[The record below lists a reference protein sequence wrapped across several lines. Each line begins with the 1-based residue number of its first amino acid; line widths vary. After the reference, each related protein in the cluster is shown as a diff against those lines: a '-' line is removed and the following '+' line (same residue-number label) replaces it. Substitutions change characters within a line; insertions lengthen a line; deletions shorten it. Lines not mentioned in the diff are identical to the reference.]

1 MSSNTTKQTLSRRNH
16 GNNTKET
23 HEKKFFGTGGQKKL
37 KFRCSNYTEKFG
49 VKFFGG
55 LKIAVVF
62 FSKLA
67 EKCTTFSTLLL
78 PIDNFLHK
86 KVFFQ
91 KLSRSRTP
99 RKLRWNVRLA
109 CLLVH
114 NNNGW
119 PFFGSPNQDTVRI
132 LHTLFEKLNFLFS
145 KKSVLTNLYFWTYL
159 DFGVK
164 IGRYS

>member
-1 MSSNTTKQTLSRRNH
+1 MTQVYLVKNHMSSNTTKQALSRRNH
-16 GNNTKET
+16 GHNTKET
-23 HEKKFFGTGGQKKL
+23 HEKKFFRTGQKKL

-119 PFFGSPNQDTVRI
+119 PFFGSPN
-132 LHTLFEKLNFLFS
+132 
-145 KKSVLTNLYFWTYL
+145 
-159 DFGVK
+159 
-164 IGRYS
+164 

>member
-1 MSSNTTKQTLSRRNH
+1 MTQVYLVKNHMSSNTTKQTLSRRNH

-23 HEKKFFGTGGQKKL
+23 HEKKFFRTGGQKKL

-49 VKFFGG
+49 VKFFSG

-86 KVFFQ
+86 KVFSEALQ
-91 KLSRSRTP
+91 
-99 RKLRWNVRLA
+99 
-109 CLLVH
+109 
-114 NNNGW
+114 
-119 PFFGSPNQDTVRI
+119 
-132 LHTLFEKLNFLFS
+132 E
-145 KKSVLTNLYFWTYL
+145 
-159 DFGVK
+159 
-164 IGRYS
+164 

>member
-1 MSSNTTKQTLSRRNH
+1 MTQVYLVKNHMSSNTTKQTLSRRNH

-23 HEKKFFGTGGQKKL
+23 HEKKFFRTGGQKKL

-86 KVFFQ
+86 KVFF
-91 KLSRSRTP
+91 RSSPGVELQGNYVGMFDLHVYWYTITMAGLFLVVQTRTH
-99 RKLRWNVRLA
+99 W
-109 CLLVH
+109 
-114 NNNGW
+114 
-119 PFFGSPNQDTVRI
+119 
-132 LHTLFEKLNFLFS
+132 
-145 KKSVLTNLYFWTYL
+145 
-159 DFGVK
+159 
-164 IGRYS
+164 